1 MRDLR
6 ATLEEICDDAAIAKA
21 RECGRWHIAQEGA
34 GRESDMPLSVKRKVA
49 EWSNFQLEIKVTM
62 EYGITSSVTLE
73 QSLHGAFEQIQ
84 LFDDDINLVIDA
96 LTTARDAIKRL
107 GSYEDSAVDED
118 LAGLNG
124 EAPEDEGLRKVQAER
139 LREARKLRG
148 FPTARAAQLR
158 YGWSSAYSSHEN
170 GTRGIGRAYRE
181 YARKFAVNPAWLL
194 GHSEQRD

>member
-1 MRDLR
+1 MTDLR

-21 RECGRWHIAQEGA
+21 RECGRWHIAQKGA
-34 GRESDMPLSVKRKVA
+34 GPEPDLPLSVKRKVA
-49 EWSNFQLEIKVTM
+49 EWSNFQVEIKITM
-62 EYGITSSVTLE
+62 EYGISSSVTIE
-73 QSLHGAFEQIQ
+73 ETLHGTFEQVQ
-84 LFDDDINLVIDA
+84 LFDDDIDLVIDA
-96 LTTARDAIKRL
+96 LITAREAIKRL
-107 GSYEDSAVDED
+107 SSCEDLAGYED

-124 EAPEDEGLRKVQAER
+124 EAPEAEGLRKLQAER

-148 FPTARAAQLR
+148 FPSARAAQLR
-158 YGWSSAYSSHEN
+158 YGWSSAYCSHEN